1 MNAVSTLPGLSV
13 ELDGAPLASDDAQA
27 LGQVRVQQ
35 RLSLPTLCEL
45 TFFDPH
51 GALAKAARPLPGM
64 SLRLGI
70 EGAPVT
76 LFSGEITAAEY
87 SYGPSGGRQVRVRGY
102 DLLHRLR
109 KRQPVRAHVELTL
122 EELARELVEDTG
134 LKVQAVEPGP
144 LWHKLV
150 QWRQSDLELL
160 GEVAERCGLYFTARD
175 ETLHIISLEGLGQP
189 VPLALGSSL
198 REVRVDVNTDPACRS
213 VETLGWDPWR
223 AEQHRGD
230 AKKPRVGRRVDID
243 ALPSHVGASG
253 ERTLADETV
262 QSDDQATALAQ
273 SELDRRVAGEVT
285 LWGVAEGDP
294 RLQPG
299 ALIQVEGVAPAL
311 AGRHVLTSVRHTL
324 DRHTGFLSEIDTAP
338 PPALRRAKGTLSTV
352 GVVTDVEDPESL
364 GRIRVSLPNYG
375 DIESDWLE
383 VLSPGAGKD
392 KGLVTLPDRDDRV
405 LVLLSDRDPAQG
417 IVLGGLYGVQG
428 PPDAGVE
435 GSAVRRYTF
444 VTPGGQRL
452 RLDDEEQTVRLE
464 NSGGSYLQAT
474 PGRARIANSDGSYVE
489 LTRSRLRIHANA
501 DLEIEAPGKSVT
513 IRGASIDFERA

>member
-1 MNAVSTLPGLSV
+1 MNAVNSLPALTV
-13 ELDGAPLASDDAQA
+13 KLDGKPLASEDTQA
-27 LGQVRVQQ
+27 LGEVLVQQ

-51 GALAKAARPLPGM
+51 GPLAEATRPLPGM

-70 EGAPVT
+70 EGAPVS
-76 LFSGEITAAEY
+76 LFSGEVTAAEY
-87 SYGPSGGRQVRVRGY
+87 RYGPSGGRQVRVRGY

-122 EELARELVEDTG
+122 AELARELVEDTG
-134 LKVQAVEPGP
+134 LKVDAADSGP

-160 GEVAERCGLYFTARD
+160 AEVAERCGLYFTARD
-175 ETLHIISLEGLGQP
+175 ETLHIISLKGLGEP
-189 VPLALGSSL
+189 VALALGSSL

-223 AEQHRGD
+223 AEQHRGQ
-230 AKKPRVGRRVDID
+230 AKEPRVGRRVAID
-243 ALPSHVGASG
+243 PDPSHVRASG

-285 LWGVAEGDP
+285 LRGVAEGDP

-299 ALIQVEGVAPAL
+299 GSVQIADVAPAL
-311 AGRHVLTSVRHTL
+311 AGRYVLTSVRHTL
-324 DRHTGFLSEIDTAP
+324 NRRTGFLSEIDTAP
-338 PPALRRAKGTLSTV
+338 PPARRPAKGTLSTV
-352 GVVTDVEDPESL
+352 GVVTDVEDPQSL
-364 GRIRVSLPNYG
+364 GRIRVSLPNYA

-383 VLSPGAGKD
+383 VMSPGAGKD

-444 VTPGGQRL
+444 VTPGGQKL
-452 RLDDEEQTVRLE
+452 RLDDEEKTVRLE
-464 NSGGSYLQAT
+464 NSEGSYLLAT
-474 PGRARIANSDGSYVE
+474 PGRAKIANRGGSYVE
-489 LTRSRLRIHANA
+489 LTGSRLRIHANA

-513 IRGASIDFERA
+513 IRGASIDFESA